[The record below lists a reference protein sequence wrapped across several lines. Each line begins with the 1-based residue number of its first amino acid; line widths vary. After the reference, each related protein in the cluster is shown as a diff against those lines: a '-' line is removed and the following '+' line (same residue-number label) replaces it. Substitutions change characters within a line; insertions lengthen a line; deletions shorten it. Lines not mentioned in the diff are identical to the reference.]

1 MDKNAFKP
9 SKKQMYLIFRGVAFC
24 AKRNIFYLCSKNQ
37 KRRIMKTYFLSLL
50 AVLSVTLYISCDDV
64 EDNAVPTDMTTEIPG
79 GAYMYKPA
87 DLEKSNEASYSIL
100 NILGGGEG
108 GGILNNPFYWWSI
121 MSDDCY
127 GSGGLSD
134 NVPKSLHHFTMASAK
149 QYETNYSLL
158 VGGVTRTNITIELID
173 NVAWTEA
180 EMHQRNQ
187 LLGEAFFLRGLY
199 HMWFSQLFGD
209 VPLYTSTIVTEEMQQ
224 QVSADEVLYPQII
237 SDFVS
242 AIHLMK
248 PEKANGSGH
257 ADKFAAEA
265 FLARAYM
272 FWAGFYHHDEAKEL
286 ATSAPDIPLV
296 AQEGCLEEKLTKE
309 DVVNYLKDIVD
320 NGGYRLLRDFR
331 SLWQYSNSYLWNEAR
346 DGKDHA
352 YQYIADV
359 DYSDCFD
366 KPGMG
371 NGNLEEIFQIQFR
384 IGSVMT
390 VYPNKISYYWG
401 LRQGTSGNNGKRD
414 KTYPFNQGLGQGT
427 PSCNIWDDWTHAE
440 NTDGYTDLRKRASI
454 IDLADKD
461 EIESYTYE
469 KDDCEESGYAVKK
482 YANVNL
488 DANAK
493 DNDSWWIRTPG
504 YSPISFDNMQY
515 NSFEDFYLMRYADVL
530 LMLTELTGDAQ
541 YMNRVQQRAGVP
553 LTPYSLSNVQNER
566 RWEFAFEGLRFND
579 MRRWSGINSGE
590 YSYAAVALQ
599 RQEGQPITVMGEKET
614 LTMHHMTCSWTERY
628 AATNGF
634 LPKPEA
640 QISLMHGALKQNP
653 GWDDSNPKTLYKAL
667 Y

>member
-1 MDKNAFKP
+1 
-9 SKKQMYLIFRGVAFC
+9 
-24 AKRNIFYLCSKNQ
+24 
-37 KRRIMKTYFLSLL
+37 MKTYFLSLL

-79 GAYMYKPA
+79 GAYIYKPA

-108 GGILNNPFYWWSI
+108 NNLLNNPFYWWSI

-127 GSGGLSD
+127 GSGGLPD
-134 NVPKSLHHFTMASAK
+134 YVPKSLHHFTMASAN

-158 VGGVTRTNITIELID
+158 VGGVNRTNITIELID

-199 HMWFSQLFGD
+199 NMWFSQLFGD
-209 VPLYTSTIVTEEMQQ
+209 VPLYTSTVVTEEMQQ

-272 FWAGFYHHDEAKEL
+272 FWAGFYHHDEAIEL
-286 ATSAPDIPLV
+286 ATGGPDIALV
-296 AQEGCLEEKLTKE
+296 DQEGCPEEKLTKE

-320 NGGYRLLRDFR
+320 NGDYHLLPNFR
-331 SLWQYSNSYLWNEAR
+331 SLWQYSNSYLLNEAR

-352 YQYIADV
+352 YQYIADMNR
-359 DYSDCFD
+359 SECFD
-366 KPGMG
+366 QHG
-371 NGNLEEIFQIQFR
+371 NGNGNSEEIFQIQFR
-384 IGSVMT
+384 NGSVGAR
-390 VYPNKISYYWG
+390 YPNIISYYWG

-414 KTYPFNQGLGQGT
+414 NTYPFNQGLGQGT
-427 PSCNIWDDWTHAE
+427 PSCNIWNDWTAAE
-440 NTDGYTDLRKRASI
+440 NTGGYTDLRKRASI
-454 IDLADKD
+454 IDLANKD
-461 EIESYTYE
+461 EVASYTYE
-469 KDDCEESGYAVKK
+469 RDDCEESGYAVKK

-493 DNDSWWIRTPG
+493 DNDSWWQMAPG
-504 YSPISFDNMQY
+504 YPFLPLNNIRPGI
-515 NSFEDFYLMRYADVL
+515 SFEDFYLMRYADVL

-553 LTPYSLSNVQNER
+553 MTPYSLSNVQNER

-599 RQEGQPITVMGEKET
+599 RQEGQPIIVHGQKNGSI
-614 LTMHHMTCSWTERY
+614 MHHMTCSWFERY

-634 LPKPEA
+634 LPKP
-640 QISLMHGALKQNP
+640 QSQLNLSHGALKQNP
-653 GWDDSNPKTLYKAL
+653 GWDDNNPETLYKAL